1 MKKVEA
7 IIRHLKLGA
16 VKKALDNIGV
26 HGMNI
31 TEIRG
36 AGKQRGYTETYRG
49 TKVTIHLRP
58 KIKLQT
64 VVSDDQLDKVLEAI
78 VKAAQTGEI
87 GDGKIFVSPV
97 EEAVRIRTG
106 ERGEKTL

>member
-7 IIRHLKLGA
+7 IIRHIKLDA
-16 VKKALDNIGV
+16 VKKALDDIGV
-26 HGMNI
+26 HGMNV

-64 VVSDDQLDKVLEAI
+64 VISDDQLDKVVEAI
-78 VKAAQTGEI
+78 VKAAQTGQI
-87 GDGKIFVSPV
+87 GDGKVFVSPV
-97 EEAVRIRTG
+97 EQTVKIRTG
-106 ERGEKTL
+106 ERGEETL